1 MVREE
6 LGRPM
11 LEWAA
16 HAVLASAGLAI
27 PKPKCLPCGAS
38 GVRPLWLLGVRDAAA
53 LSLPLP
59 SGSFG
64 QGYPFL
70 RSFRSGSHARRHFRV
85 GRV

>member
-1 MVREE
+1 MREE
-6 LGRPM
+6 LSRFQGTADR
-11 LEWAA
+11 
-16 HAVLASAGLAI
+16 AVLASAGLAI
-27 PKPKCLPCGAS
+27 PKPKCLPCGAG
-38 GVRPLWLLGVRDAAA
+38 GVRPLWLLGVRDAA